1 MMFTNSYNAI
11 LCQTE
16 NQVHDIQL
24 IFRNKNQNKNT
35 PIPEIKVIDRWLFEQ
50 FEEFCMIKFSD
61 KNYKLLNGID
71 EKFIWE
77 NIIKSEN
84 VVAKGLE
91 KVDFTQHDIEN
102 LCQLARTA
110 NKQIEEYC
118 INEEDLRE
126 NTATNGIIMKWREKF
141 KKRCGDLKINPLY
154 EFIPFFI
161 EQQKDK
167 NIINGQSL
175 CIIGSD
181 TNLIIYNKLID
192 LLNRTNNV
200 TKHEENI
207 TVNNK
212 IKVYAC
218 DDYQAELYAVTDW
231 IKAKQDQN
239 LNHLLIISPVL
250 ERFQI
255 KLQNHIDREIQ
266 PQIFTNIEYENIYNS
281 SLRRPLSKEP
291 IISATF
297 NLIKLN
303 KSEEVSIEII
313 CDLLKFNNWID
324 DKEQQ
329 DREKLAHYISSKN
342 IKKIS
347 LTKLMGI
354 IHNDTKLKDLGLNKL
369 EITLNEIIKNQ
380 KLWVNSNYINE
391 WVTLTR
397 LFLDTIQ
404 LGEIN
409 RLLPFEINNI
419 NTFYKLIHQLYSNK
433 IVTKKITFSDYLEKL
448 SFYLEGYVP
457 KLFNDSATIDIYGF
471 DEYPIK
477 KYDAIWIMNMND
489 IYYPGNKPGN
499 PLLSKKIQDKYHIND
514 NHSLK
519 IDLVSKL
526 KRIGSSSEDVTI
538 SYSKNDQDLSI
549 KKTKLPDEIDIIS
562 EEDYVDKKVLSIYD
576 NNQEWI
582 KDHIAPP
589 LNSELVEL
597 RQGIKCLEA
606 QLICPA
612 WAFYSFRLGAE
623 RYEFDVQD
631 EISPIARG
639 NLIHKVLELF
649 WKSMK
654 HSDNLLNTLDSDL
667 AMIIDEVVN
676 TAITDHNKN
685 YPLMPKVLIEVERKQ
700 LKQTLTKWVDVEKK
714 RNHDFEVINTEE
726 KHQINIDRMQFKIQI
741 DRIDSIVSNIKIDPL
756 GLIDTDIKIIID
768 YKTGE
773 TESMNSLY
781 KDRLKSLQLPI
792 YACFSNYAYINGVV
806 YAKLNRKKYT
816 LSGISRL
823 KLGPY
828 VKFNDKK
835 NPKIRAWDELL
846 TFWHNKINSIAS
858 DYLAGKAEVV
868 VFDEDDLKY
877 CKVKSILRLSD
888 IRENPE

>member
-1 MMFTNSYNAI
+1 MFTNSYNAI

-24 IFRNKNQNKNT
+24 IFRNKNQNKST
-35 PIPEIKVIDRWLFEQ
+35 PIPEIKVIDRWLFDQ

-77 NIIKSEN
+77 EIIKAEN
-84 VVAKGLE
+84 DVVKGN
-91 KVDFTQHDIEN
+91 FTQHDIEN
-102 LCQLARTA
+102 LCQLARAA

-118 INEEDLRE
+118 VNKEDLRA
-126 NTATNGIIMKWREKF
+126 NTATNGIIMKWRKKF
-141 KKRCGDLKINPLY
+141 KERCQHLKVNPLY

-175 CIIGSD
+175 LIIGSD

-192 LLNRTNNV
+192 VLIRTNNV

-207 TVNNK
+207 TGNNK

-218 DDYQAELYAVTDW
+218 DNYQAELNVITDW
-231 IKAKQDQN
+231 IKAKQDQD
-239 LNHLLIISPVL
+239 LNHLLIISPAL

-266 PQIFTNIEYENIYNS
+266 PKIFTNIEYENIYNS

-303 KSEEVSIEII
+303 KSGEVSTEII

-354 IHNDTKLKDLGLNKL
+354 IRNDTKLKDLDLNKL
-369 EITLNEIIKNQ
+369 EITINEIIKNQ
-380 KLWVNSNYINE
+380 ELWVNSNYINE

-409 RLLPFEINNI
+409 KLLPFEINNI
-419 NTFYKLIHQLYSNK
+419 DTFYKLIHQLYSNK

-448 SFYLEGYVP
+448 SYYLEGYVP

-477 KYDAIWIMNMND
+477 KYDAIWVMNMND
-489 IYYPGNKPGN
+489 IYYPGTKQGN
-499 PLLSKKIQDKYHIND
+499 PLLSRKIQDKYHIND

-526 KRIGSSSEDVTI
+526 KRIGSSSEDITI
-538 SYSKNDQDLSI
+538 SYSKKDQDLNI
-549 KKTKLPDEIDIIS
+549 EKTKLPNEIEIIS
-562 EEDYVDKKVLSIYD
+562 DEEYADKKVSSNYD

-582 KDHIAPP
+582 EDHIAPP
-589 LNSELVEL
+589 LNSGLVEL
-597 RQGIKCLEA
+597 RQGIKYLEA

-631 EISPIARG
+631 EISPMARG
-639 NLIHKVLELF
+639 NLVHKVLEFF

-654 HSDNLLNTLDSDL
+654 HSDKLLNTLDSDL
-667 AMIIDEVVN
+667 AMIIDEVVK
-676 TAITDHNKN
+676 TVITDHKKN
-685 YPLMPKVLIEVERKQ
+685 YPLMPKVLIETERKQ
-700 LKQTLTKWVDVEKK
+700 LKVALTNWIDVEKK
-714 RNHDFEVINTEE
+714 RSHDFDVISTEE
-726 KHQINIDRMQFKIQI
+726 KHQININRIQFNIKI
-741 DRIDSIVSNIKIDPL
+741 DRID
-756 GLIDTDIKIIID
+756 LIDSNKKIIID

-773 TESMNSLY
+773 TESINSLY
-781 KDRLKSLQLPI
+781 NDSLKSLQLPI
-792 YACFSNYAYINGVV
+792 YACFSNHKDIDGVV

-816 LSGISRL
+816 LNGISKE
-823 KLGPY
+823 KLAPY

-835 NPKIRAWDELL
+835 NPNIKTWEELL

-858 DYLAGKAEVV
+858 DYLEGKAEVV

-888 IRENPE
+888 SNHYNRENPE

>member
-1 MMFTNSYNAI
+1 MFTKSYNAI

-24 IFRNKNQNKNT
+24 VFKNKNQNKNT

-77 NIIKSEN
+77 DIIKSEY
-84 VVAKGLE
+84 VVAKG
-91 KVDFTQHDIEN
+91 DFTQHDIEN

-126 NTATNGIIMKWREKF
+126 NNATNGIIMKWREKF
-141 KKRCGDLKINPLY
+141 KKKCEDLKINPLY

-167 NIINGQSL
+167 NIINGQTL

-192 LLNRTNNV
+192 VLNKTNNV

-207 TVNNK
+207 TGNNK

-218 DDYQAELYAVTDW
+218 DSYQAELNVVTDW
-231 IKAKQDQN
+231 IKAKQDQS
-239 LNHLLIISPVL
+239 LNHLLIISPAL

-255 KLQNHIDREIQ
+255 KLQNHIDRKIQ
-266 PQIFTNIEYENIYNS
+266 PKIFKNIEYQNIYNS

-303 KSEEVSIEII
+303 KSEEVSTEII

-347 LTKLMGI
+347 LTKLMEI
-354 IHNDTKLKDLGLNKL
+354 IRNDSKLKDLSLNKL

-409 RLLPFEINNI
+409 KLLPFEINNI

-489 IYYPGNKPGN
+489 IYYPGNKQGN
-499 PLLSKKIQDKYHIND
+499 PLLSRKIQDKYHIND

-538 SYSKNDQDLSI
+538 SYSKKDQDLNI
-549 KKTKLPDEIDIIS
+549 EKTKLPNEIEIEIIS
-562 EEDYVDKKVLSIYD
+562 NKEYAYKKVSSIYD

-589 LNSELVEL
+589 LNSGLVEL

-631 EISPIARG
+631 EISPMARG
-639 NLIHKVLELF
+639 NVTHKVLELF

-654 HSDNLLNTLDSDL
+654 YSDKLLNTLDSDL
-667 AMIIDEVVN
+667 AMIIDKVVN
-676 TAITDHNKN
+676 TVITDYKKN
-685 YPLMPKVLIEVERKQ
+685 YPLMPKVLIETERKQ
-700 LKQTLTKWVDVEKK
+700 LKVTLTNWIDVEKK
-714 RNHDFEVINTEE
+714 RSHDFEVISTEE
-726 KHQINIDRMQFKIQI
+726 KHQININRIQFNIKI
-741 DRIDSIVSNIKIDPL
+741 DRIDLINSIK
-756 GLIDTDIKIIID
+756 KIIID

-773 TESMNSLY
+773 TESINSLY

-792 YACFSNYAYINGVV
+792 YACFSNHKDIDGVV
-806 YAKLNRKKYT
+806 YAKINRKKYT
-816 LSGISRL
+816 LNGISRE
-823 KLGPY
+823 KLATY

-835 NPKIRAWDELL
+835 NPKIKTWEEIL
-846 TFWHNKINSIAS
+846 TFWHNEINSIAS
-858 DYLAGKAEVV
+858 DYLTGKAEV

-877 CKVKSILRLSD
+877 CKIKSILRIPDSNEYN
-888 IRENPE
+888 REKSK

>member
-1 MMFTNSYNAI
+1 MFTNSYNAI

-16 NQVHDIQL
+16 NQVNDIQL
-24 IFRNKNQNKNT
+24 MFKNKNHNKNT
-35 PIPEIKVIDRWLFEQ
+35 PIPEIKVIDRWLFNQ

-77 NIIKSEN
+77 EIIKAEN
-84 VVAKGLE
+84 KVEKGN
-91 KVDFTQHDIEN
+91 FTQHDIEN
-102 LCQLARTA
+102 LCQMARAA
-110 NKQIEEYC
+110 NIQIEEYC
-118 INEEDLRE
+118 INKEDLRT
-126 NTATNGIIMKWREKF
+126 NTATNGIILKWRKQF
-141 KKRCGDLKINPLY
+141 KERCEHLKINPLY

-175 CIIGSD
+175 CIIGAD
-181 TNLIIYNKLID
+181 TNIVIYNKLIEV
-192 LLNRTNNV
+192 LSRTNNV
-200 TKHEENI
+200 TKHEQDN
-207 TVNNK
+207 VGNNK
-212 IKVYAC
+212 IKAYTC
-218 DDYQAELYAVTDW
+218 DNYQAELNAVTDW
-231 IKAKQDQN
+231 IKTKQEQN
-239 LNHLLIISPVL
+239 LNHLLIISPAL

-266 PQIFTNIEYENIYNS
+266 PKIFTNYENENIYNS

-291 IISATF
+291 IINATF

-303 KSEEVSIEII
+303 NKVEVSTEII

-324 DKEQQ
+324 DKGQQ
-329 DREKLAHYISSKN
+329 DREKLAHYIYSKN
-342 IKKIS
+342 IQKIS
-347 LTKLMGI
+347 ITKLMEI
-354 IHNDTKLKDLGLNKL
+354 IRNDTKLKDLDLNKL
-369 EITLNEIIKNQ
+369 QIILNEIIKNQ
-380 KLWVNSNYINE
+380 ELWANSNYINV

-397 LFLDTIQ
+397 SFLDNIK

-409 RLLPFEINNI
+409 KLLSFEINNI
-419 NTFYKLIHQLYSNK
+419 DTFYKLIHQLYSNK
-433 IVTKKITFSDYLEKL
+433 IFAKKITFSDYLEKL
-448 SFYLEGYVP
+448 SFYLDSYVP
-457 KLFNDSATIDIYGF
+457 QLFNDSATIDIYGF

-489 IYYPGNKPGN
+489 IYYPGNKQGN
-499 PLLSKKIQDKYHIND
+499 PLLSRKIQDKYHIND

-538 SYSKNDQDLSI
+538 SYSKKDQDLNI
-549 KKTKLPDEIDIIS
+549 KETKLPNEIEIIS
-562 EEDYVDKKVLSIYD
+562 NKEYSDKKVLSIYD

-582 KDHIAPP
+582 RDHIAPP

-631 EISPIARG
+631 EISPMARG
-639 NLIHKVLELF
+639 NLVHKVLELF

-654 HSDNLLNTLDSDL
+654 NSDKLLKTLDSDL
-667 AMIIDEVVN
+667 AMIIDVVVN

-685 YPLMPKVLIEVERKQ
+685 YPLMPKILIEVERKQ

-726 KHQINIDRMQFKIQI
+726 KHQININRMQFNIKI
-741 DRIDSIVSNIKIDPL
+741 DRIDSIVSN
-756 GLIDTDIKIIID
+756 IKIIID

-773 TESMNSLY
+773 TESINSLY

-792 YACFSNYAYINGVV
+792 YACFSNYAHTDGVV
-806 YAKLNRKKYT
+806 YAKINRKKYT
-816 LSGISRL
+816 LNGISRV

-835 NPKIRAWDELL
+835 NPKIRTWEELL
-846 TFWHNKINSIAS
+846 TFWHNEINSIAS

-868 VFDEDDLKY
+868 FDEDDLKY
-877 CKVKSILRLSD
+877 CNIKSILRIPDSNEYN
-888 IRENPE
+888 RGKTK

>member
-1 MMFTNSYNAI
+1 MFTNSYNTI

-16 NQVHDIQL
+16 NQVNDIQL
-24 IFRNKNQNKNT
+24 IFRNRNKNT

-77 NIIKSEN
+77 EIIKSDKE
-84 VVAKGLE
+84 VAKG
-91 KVDFTQHDIEN
+91 DFTQHDIEN
-102 LCQLARTA
+102 LCQFARTA

-118 INEEDLRE
+118 INEEDLRK

-141 KKRCGDLKINPLY
+141 KKRCKDLKINPLY

-161 EQQKDK
+161 NQQKDK

-175 CIIGSD
+175 YIIGSD

-192 LLNRTNNV
+192 VLNRTNNV

-207 TVNNK
+207 TGNNK

-218 DDYQAELYAVTDW
+218 DNYQAELNVVTDW
-231 IKAKQDQN
+231 IKAKQDQS
-239 LNHLLIISPVL
+239 LNHLLIISPAL

-266 PQIFTNIEYENIYNS
+266 PKIFKNIEYQNIYNS

-303 KSEEVSIEII
+303 KSEEVSTEII

-329 DREKLAHYISSKN
+329 EREKLAHYISSKN

-354 IHNDTKLKDLGLNKL
+354 IRNDTKLKDLGLNKL

-397 LFLDTIQ
+397 LFLDDIQ

-409 RLLPFEINNI
+409 KLLPFEINNI

-489 IYYPGNKPGN
+489 IYYPGNKQGN
-499 PLLSKKIQDKYHIND
+499 PLLSRKIQDKYHIND

-526 KRIGSSSEDVTI
+526 KRIGSSSEDITI
-538 SYSKNDQDLSI
+538 SYSKDDLDLSL

-562 EEDYVDKKVLSIYD
+562 EEDYVDKKEQRNYCQDEEII
-576 NNQEWI
+576 E
-582 KDHIAPP
+582 DHLAPP
-589 LNSELVEL
+589 LNSDLVEIH
-597 RQGIKCLEA
+597 QGIKCLEA

-631 EISPIARG
+631 EISPMARG
-639 NLIHKVLELF
+639 NLVHKVLELF

-654 HSDNLLNTLDSDL
+654 NSDKLLKTLDSDL
-667 AMIIDEVVN
+667 AMIIDVVVN

-773 TESMNSLY
+773 TESINSLY
-781 KDRLKSLQLPI
+781 KHRLKSLQLPI
-792 YACFSNYAYINGVV
+792 YGCFSNHKDIDGVV
-806 YAKLNRKKYT
+806 YAKINRKKYT
-816 LSGISRL
+816 LNGISRENL
-823 KLGPY
+823 ATY

-835 NPKIRAWDELL
+835 NPKIRTWKELL
-846 TFWHNKINSIAS
+846 TFWNNEINSIAS
-858 DYLAGKAEVV
+858 DYLKGKAEV

-877 CKVKSILRLSD
+877 CKIKSILRIPDSNEYN
-888 IRENPE
+888 REKPK